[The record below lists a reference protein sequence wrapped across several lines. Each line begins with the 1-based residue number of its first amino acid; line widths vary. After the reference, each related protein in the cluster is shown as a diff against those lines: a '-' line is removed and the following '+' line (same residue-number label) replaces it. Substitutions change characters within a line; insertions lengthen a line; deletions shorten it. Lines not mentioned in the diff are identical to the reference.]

1 MDLWKCENPFLT
13 RSVLVSFLNENL
25 PRFNLLSVLECLS
38 VTNIAKCAEEMVLS
52 KCIRQ
57 KTGSDFNNENNDQ
70 DVLLT
75 RDFPQA

>member
-1 MDLWKCENPFLT
+1 MDLWKCESPFLT
-13 RSVLVSFLNENL
+13 SSVLVSFLNL
-25 PRFNLLSVLECLS
+25 LCFNLLSALECLS

-52 KCIRQ
+52 KCIHQ